1 MKNKCLIYL
10 FILVSLLFSAI
21 SCSPKKTS
29 GNEIK
34 IGVILPITGSNKT
47 INQEIRYGIDFAVD
61 LINNDYDL
69 PVFFGKNKGLPAHN
83 NAKIKVIYRDFGDN
97 REEVIQIVDDL
108 VKKDKVSLLIGC
120 YLSSATAFASER
132 AELHEIPFFNFT
144 STSPTL
150 NKRGLRYFF
159 RTTADDELYSSNF
172 FDFLNRQYEI
182 KPFPKRI
189 VLVYENSI
197 WGTNV
202 AQSEIRFANE
212 NGYKIV
218 QEISYDY
225 LRFSPDVYLDQIK
238 KAMPAIIMHASYEI
252 DAVKWVDFYI
262 KNDINPIGILA
273 MNAGFSSPYF
283 KKALGR
289 KADNIISRENWVPD
303 LAKNNQLRSIINKLF
318 LSKYSES
325 FNGNSARAFTGMIC
339 VADIL
344 NRSNS
349 FSPDDILKSSH
360 KTNLAS
366 QNLIMPWKGI
376 RFNKEGQN
384 ILSDGIIV
392 QMQNQEYYTVWP
404 DSLAFKKV
412 VWPKPKWKAD

>member
-1 MKNKCLIYL
+1 MKNNNLINL
-10 FILVSLLFSAI
+10 LILLALLLSVL
-21 SCSPKKTS
+21 SCSKKKTPD
-29 GNEIK
+29 NEIR
-34 IGVILPITGSNKT
+34 IGVILPITGSNKSV
-47 INQEIRYGIDFAVD
+47 NHEIKNGIDFAID
-61 LINNDYDL
+61 LINNNYDL
-69 PVFFGKNKGLPAHN
+69 PVFFGKNIGLPAHN
-83 NAKIKVIYRDFGDN
+83 NARIKIIYRDFGDR

-108 VKKDKVSLLIGC
+108 VKNENVSLLIGC

-159 RTTADDELYSSNF
+159 RTTADDELYSANF
-172 FDFLNRQYEI
+172 FDFLNKQYEI

-202 AQSEIRFANE
+202 AQSEIKYANE

-225 LRFSPDVYLDQIK
+225 LKFSPDLYLDQIK
-238 KAMPAIIMHASYEI
+238 KAMPAIIMHASYEL
-252 DAVKWVDFYI
+252 DAVKWVNFYI

-273 MNAGFSSPYF
+273 MNAGFSSQYF
-283 KKALGR
+283 IKTLGN
-289 KADNIISRENWVPD
+289 KADYIISRENWVPD
-303 LAKNNQLRSIINKLF
+303 LANNNQLRSLINKLF
-318 LSKYSES
+318 LSKYSEP

-349 FSPDDILKSSH
+349 FSPDDILKSTH
-360 KTNLAS
+360 KTNIES

-376 RFNKEGQN
+376 HFNKEGQN
-384 ILSDGIIV
+384 VLSNGIIV

-412 VWPKPKWKAD
+412 VWPKPKWKTD